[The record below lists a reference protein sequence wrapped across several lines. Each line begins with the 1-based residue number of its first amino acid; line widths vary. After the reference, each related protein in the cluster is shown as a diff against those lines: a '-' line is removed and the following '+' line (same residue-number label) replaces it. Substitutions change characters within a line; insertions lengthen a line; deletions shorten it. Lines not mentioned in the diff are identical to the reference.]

1 MLVPLRQGA
10 PFPNPVSVSH
20 RVADGGVT
28 PRARGSHA
36 GWEEE
41 DCEF

>member
-1 MLVPLRQGA
+1 MLVPLRHWA
-10 PFPNPVSVSH
+10 SFPNPVSVSH

-41 DCEF
+41 DCGF